1 MQNPS
6 VKYNPKVYV
15 PLIWSL
21 SIAVPLVVGILLN
34 PRLGIKVDFG
44 FNALIF
50 SDIIAVIN
58 SVVSVLLVAGI
69 YFIKQK
75 NIKAHRTVMLT
86 AFGLSALFLVF
97 YILYHLA
104 VGHRVYCDE
113 GLVSSTVYYTILI
126 SHIGLSVFIIPLA
139 SFSIFRALS
148 ETYDRHRKIAKI
160 TFPLWLYVSIS
171 GVLVYFFISPCSF

>member
-1 MQNPS
+1 MSTPT
-6 VKYNPKVYV
+6 VKYNPKVYI

-58 SVVSVLLVAGI
+58 SAVSVLLIAGM
-69 YFIKQK
+69 YFIKQR
-75 NIKAHRTVMLT
+75 NIKAHRLSMLT
-86 AFGLSALFLVF
+86 AFGLSAVFLVV
-97 YILYHLA
+97 YVLYHLA

-113 GLVSSTVYYTILI
+113 GLVSSTVYYIILI

-160 TFPLWLYVSIS
+160 TFPLWLYVSVT
-171 GVLVYFFISPCSF
+171 GVLVYFLISPCSL